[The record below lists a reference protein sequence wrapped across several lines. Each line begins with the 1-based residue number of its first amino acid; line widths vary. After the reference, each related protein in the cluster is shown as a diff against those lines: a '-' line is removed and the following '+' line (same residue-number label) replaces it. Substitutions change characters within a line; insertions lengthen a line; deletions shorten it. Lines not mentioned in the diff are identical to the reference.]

1 MFDGLILSF
10 SRKELREWLL
20 ENNSKVKECFVKI
33 FRSKCR
39 EDTNTNEKRLKL

>member
-20 ENNSKVKECFVKI
+20 ENNSKAKELEI
-33 FRSKCR
+33 FRSKCS
-39 EDTNTNEKRLKL
+39 EDTNTSEK